1 MKFSWNSYVS
11 TSYARVVCMDYAGVN
26 PKLTRLI
33 RSINITQQCE
43 IYNNIKK
50 CKKKMQLKIV
60 FRSD

>member
-26 PKLTRLI
+26 LKLPHFK
-33 RSINITQQCE
+33 RSIYVIQQCE

-60 FRSD
+60 FRSG